1 MSMDAV
7 VKITPRKIEEEM
19 KSSFI
24 DYSMSVIISRA
35 LPDVRDG
42 LKPVHRR
49 ILYAM
54 YDLKN
59 FFNRPYLKSARIV
72 GEVIGRLHPH
82 GDTSVYDSLVRMA
95 QDFSMRYPVVQG
107 QGNFGSIDGD
117 SPAAMRYTE
126 VRLQEVANFL
136 LQDIDKE
143 TVDFGPNYDNKEVE
157 PLVLPSVIP
166 HLLLNGASGIAVGMA
181 TNIPP
186 HNLTELVD
194 GILALI
200 EKPSITIEEL
210 MTYVKGPDFPTRGS
224 ILGASGIRSAYTTGR
239 GSIPIRSVTAIEE
252 TKSGKDQ
259 IIVKQLPYQVNKAK
273 LLERIAELVRD
284 KKIEGI
290 TDLRD
295 ESAQDDIRVVIEV
308 KKGENPEIILNNLYN
323 QTPMQSSFG
332 VNMVAL
338 VKGVPKLLNL
348 KQILE
353 LFYQHRREVILR
365 RTAYLLRKAEERAHI
380 LLGLKIAVENL
391 DEVVGIIRGSE
402 DADQAQIKLIDRFKL
417 SEIQAKAILEMRL
430 SRLTGL
436 ERDKIVL
443 EYDDVMKVIAD
454 LSDILRSPER
464 VTKIVKD
471 ELYELREKF
480 GDSRRTQLLAAADD
494 FTMESLVADEEV
506 AVAVTHHGYVKRTPL
521 ASIRAQRRGGKGR
534 KGMQTREEDLVKDL
548 FITTNHQ
555 SLLCFTNQ
563 GRVHELKVYRVPETE
578 LAGRG
583 KHFATLCKLQD
594 GEQVVS
600 VLPIREF
607 TEGHFILSVT
617 AQGTVKKTD
626 LMAYA
631 NIRQNGL
638 IALKLE
644 ENDSLVGCTTT
655 NGNNEVLLATR
666 LGKAIRFHENEV
678 RPMGRSAVGVTGIR
692 FSEDGDKVIGMAVL
706 SSASPILSICEGG
719 YGKRTPLEEY
729 PLQGRGGKGVYTI
742 KISER
747 NGPVVGIIQTDDA
760 DHLMVMTS
768 AGKVTRFTVNE
779 IGIIGRLTQGV
790 KLITVDDGEK
800 VVGFARIAMIEGE
813 ELDG

>member
-1 MSMDAV
+1 
-7 VKITPRKIEEEM
+7 
-19 KSSFI
+19 
-24 DYSMSVIISRA
+24 
-35 LPDVRDG
+35 
-42 LKPVHRR
+42 
-49 ILYAM
+49 
-54 YDLKN
+54 
-59 FFNRPYLKSARIV
+59 
-72 GEVIGRLHPH
+72 
-82 GDTSVYDSLVRMA
+82 
-95 QDFSMRYPVVQG
+95 
-107 QGNFGSIDGD
+107 
-117 SPAAMRYTE
+117 MRYTE
-126 VRLQEVANFL
+126 VRLQEVSEFL

-143 TVDFGPNYDNKEVE
+143 TVDFGPNYDNKELE

-200 EKPSITIEEL
+200 DKPNMLIEEL
-210 MTYVKGPDFPTRGS
+210 MTYVKGPDFPTAGS
-224 ILGASGIRSAYTTGR
+224 IMGTSGIRSAYATGR
-239 GSIPIRSVTAIEE
+239 GSIQIRAITKIEE
-252 TKSGKDQ
+252 TKSGKEC
-259 IIVKQLPYQVNKAK
+259 IIIKELPFQVNKAK

-295 ESAQDDIRVVIEV
+295 ESAQDEIRVVIELR
-308 KKGENPEIILNNLYN
+308 KGENPEIILNNLYN

-338 VKGVPKLLNL
+338 VRGVPKLLNL

-391 DEVVGIIRGSE
+391 DRVVATIRAA
-402 DADQAQIKLIDRFKL
+402 ADSDEAQAKLIELFNL
-417 SEIQAKAILEMRL
+417 TEIQAKAILEMRL

-436 ERDKIVL
+436 EREKIVL
-443 EYDDVMKVIAD
+443 EYDEVMKVIAD
-454 LSDILRSPER
+454 LSDILRSPQR
-464 VTKIVKD
+464 VTDIVKA
-471 ELYELREKF
+471 ELTEIREKF
-480 GDSRRTQLLAAADD
+480 GDERRTQLLAAADD

-506 AVAVTHHGYVKRTPL
+506 AVSITHHGYVKRTPL
-521 ASIRAQRRGGKGR
+521 DSIRAQRRGGKGR

-563 GRVHELKVYRVPETE
+563 GRVHEIKVYRVPEVE

-583 KHFATLCKLQD
+583 KHFATLVKLAEN
-594 GEQVVS
+594 EQVVS

-607 TEGHFILSVT
+607 AEGHFIVSVT
-617 AQGTVKKTD
+617 AEGYIKKTD

-638 IALKLE
+638 IALKLDDG
-644 ENDSLVGCTTT
+644 DSLVACATT
-655 NGNNEVLLATR
+655 NGKNEILLATK
-666 LGKAIRFHENEV
+666 LGKAIRFNEEEI
-678 RPMGRSAVGVTGIR
+678 RPMGRASRGVTGIR
-692 FSEDGDKVIGMAVL
+692 FSEEGDRVIGMGIISGDA
-706 SSASPILSICEGG
+706 PILSICEGG

-747 NGPVVGIIQTDDA
+747 NGPVVGILQIAET

-768 AGKVTRFTVNE
+768 AGKVTRFTVSE

-790 KLITVDDGEK
+790 KLITVDEGEK
-800 VVGFARIAMIEGE
+800 VVGFARIAIIEGE
-813 ELDG
+813 ELDS